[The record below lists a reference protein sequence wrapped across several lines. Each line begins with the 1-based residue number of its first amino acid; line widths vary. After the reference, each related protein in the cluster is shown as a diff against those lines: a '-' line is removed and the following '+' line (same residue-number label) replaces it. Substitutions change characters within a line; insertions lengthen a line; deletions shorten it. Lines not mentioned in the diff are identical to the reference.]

1 MIKRLMLTGYAAYVL
16 SAAGQTPAPPGPT
29 SAPAVVPP
37 EPAASELTTP
47 ARIEGVLLDDRYSRP
62 LKRGYVVLTPKGAGQ
77 QKSGE
82 TDAAGKF
89 TIEGIVPGDYAIEA
103 RRDLYLTA
111 HSGRMG
117 ASRMPRI
124 FHIHAGDDIRDLT
137 FRLEP
142 WGAIEGKIRFEDGEA
157 AYGVLVVVYRKE
169 YSRGRLRY
177 LAMGSSRT
185 NDRGEYRVPALAPGA
200 YIISAVYN
208 KPVPAAEITGNPNG
222 PPLPDGTEWTYAT
235 TFFASAQ
242 RLADAVPIRLESGR
256 ELTGIDIFL
265 GLVRAVRV
273 RIEVTDSCT
282 GKLAPGSIVQLYSMD
297 ENNNPVLP
305 YDADINGSGGIFFI
319 HALPPGQYLVLA
331 SGDAPQGCTGPLRE
345 RQILTVAGEPIDNLK
360 LTMQPPV
367 QAQFPVSF
375 DVVTDSNAD
384 LRAYGFH
391 LEARSG
397 LPGGNISLQEIKD
410 RNGVVGALVDPQEE
424 YTIIPD
430 RKPLDAYLD
439 APYFTKGATGIH
451 IGTHGATFYG
461 TVVNDRHEPVSG
473 AVVTLIPDPAK
484 GRFPSYAET
493 DSSDQGVFGFRGLIP
508 GRYIVIPWLDVAPCD
523 FYNWENLDACRRIG
537 TSISLDQSE
546 AKGLELVL
554 KPAN

>member
-1 MIKRLMLTGYAAYVL
+1 MIKRLTLTGYAAYVL
-16 SAAGQTPAPPGPT
+16 CAAGQAPAPAAPT

-37 EPAASELTTP
+37 QPTASDLTTP

-62 LKRGYVVLTPKGAGQ
+62 LKRGYVILTPKGAGQ
-77 QKSGE
+77 MKSGE

-89 TIEGIVPGDYAIEA
+89 SIEGIVPGDYAIEA
-103 RRDLYLTA
+103 RRDRYLTA
-111 HSGRMG
+111 YSGRLG
-117 ASRMPRI
+117 TNRMPRI
-124 FHIHAGDDIRDLT
+124 FHINAGDDIRDLT

-177 LAMGSSRT
+177 LPMGSSRT
-185 NDRGEYRVPALAPGA
+185 NDRGEYRIPALAPGA
-200 YIISAVYN
+200 YIISAIYN
-208 KPVPAAEITGNPNG
+208 KPVPSTAING
-222 PPLPDGTEWTYAT
+222 EARADGTEWSYAT

-273 RIEVTDSCT
+273 RIEVSDSCT
-282 GKLAPGSIVQLYSMD
+282 GKLAPGSAVQLYSMD

-305 YDADINGSGGIFFI
+305 YDADINGSGGIFYI
-319 HALPPGQYLVLA
+319 HALPPGQYLILA
-331 SGDAPQGCTGPLRE
+331 SGDAPTGCNGPMRE

-360 LTMQPPV
+360 LTLQQPV
-367 QAQFPVSF
+367 LAQFPVSF

-391 LEARSG
+391 LEAHSG
-397 LPGGNISLQEIKD
+397 LPGGNISLHEIKD
-410 RNGVVGALVDPQEE
+410 RPGVVGALVDGQEE
-424 YTIIPD
+424 YTIIVD
-430 RKPLDAYLD
+430 RKPLDTYLD
-439 APYFTKGATGIH
+439 VPYFTKGAAGIH
-451 IGTHGATFYG
+451 IGMHGATFYG
-461 TVVNDRHEPVSG
+461 TVVNDKHEPVSG

-484 GRFPSYAET
+484 GRFPNYAEA
-493 DSSDQGVFGFRGLIP
+493 DSSDQGVFGFRGLTP
-508 GRYIVIPWLDVAPCD
+508 GQYIVIPWLDVAPCD

-537 TSISLDQSE
+537 TSISLDKSE
-546 AKGLELVL
+546 AKGLELLL
-554 KPAN
+554 KPND